1 MVMATSAQQ
10 MVGELKEVQKYLE
23 SQRALLGED
32 AMQQQAEVWVSK
44 IQGTLITAQEAPLE

>member
-10 MVGELKEVQKYLE
+10 MLGELKEVQKYLE